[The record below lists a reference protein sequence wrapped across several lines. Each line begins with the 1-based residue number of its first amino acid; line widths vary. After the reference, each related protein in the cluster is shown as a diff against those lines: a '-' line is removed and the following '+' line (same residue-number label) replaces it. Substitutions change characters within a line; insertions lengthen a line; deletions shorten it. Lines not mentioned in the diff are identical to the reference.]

1 MSKNYFGGKPSSW
14 KDNFESM
21 RQQSEKI
28 RKIAGLE
35 DDIEASLSQEGRDY
49 IEMLGDVVKITPDD
63 YKDAMRLSALKHGRM
78 RAEEDNRIRVRS
90 SSKVKKLNLNIK
102 HNPASTASRISV
114 ILKEFGEGLHIE
126 GIIVELAKRNQL
138 PQSVYHRYS
147 HISKVLNSNYLLF
160 EKIGPATFKS
170 RSVLPWLKDDAP
182 KQAKT
187 KPKTTVS
194 PSFKDLIL
202 WAAKKW
208 AKRLGNS
215 PRNITD
221 ALNLAG
227 IDVAY
232 DTVKKVLLAN
242 KETL

>member
-14 KDNFESM
+14 KDNFENM

-28 RKIAGLE
+28 RKIAGM
-35 DDIEASLSQEGRDY
+35 DDIEVSLSQEGRDY
-49 IEMLGDVVKITPDD
+49 IEMLGDVVKITPED

-78 RAEEDNRIRVRS
+78 RAEEDNRTRIRS
-90 SSKVKKLNLNIK
+90 SSKVHKLNFNVK
-102 HNPASTASRISV
+102 HNPASTASRIAT
-114 ILKEFGEGLHIE
+114 ILKELPEGLHITRIME
-126 GIIVELAKRNQL
+126 ELANRAQL
-138 PQSVYHRYS
+138 SASVNHRYS

-182 KQAKT
+182 KQAKA
-187 KPKTTVS
+187 KPKATTS

-242 KETL
+242 KGTL